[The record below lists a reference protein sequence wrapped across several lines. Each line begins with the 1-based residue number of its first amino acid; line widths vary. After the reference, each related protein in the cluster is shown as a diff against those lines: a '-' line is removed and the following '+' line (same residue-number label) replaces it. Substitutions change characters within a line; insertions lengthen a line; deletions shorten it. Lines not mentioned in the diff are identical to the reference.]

1 MSTISTPMK
10 SAQDLV
16 EHMKSKGISFNIGSP
31 KDAVRYM
38 EDNNNYFRVASY
50 RKNYNKQ
57 LDSNQKSVDKY
68 VNLDFGYLQDLA
80 IIDMELRYT
89 FIQLTLDIEHFA
101 KMDLLRAIENHNE
114 DGYQIVSDFLISLS
128 QNRREHIESELRQN
142 QSSYYT
148 KDIYNK
154 YMPDFPVWVFLELLP
169 FGAILDFYH
178 FCAERFQSKQMK
190 DRFYIMIR
198 CKNVRNACA
207 HNDCLINDLH
217 INTAAYPPK
226 YTVNKALSKI
236 RSLSRD
242 SRMNRMGNE
251 RIQELI
257 YVLYIHNDI
266 VTSKGVHNKAAQKL
280 HTFKERMMKHAEY
293 YNSNQLITAN
303 FDFLKLV
310 IDNWFSID

>member
-1 MSTISTPMK
+1 MSTITKPMK

-16 EHMKSKGISFNIGSP
+16 EHMKSKGITFNIVSQE
-31 KDAVRYM
+31 DAAWYM
-38 EDNNNYFRVASY
+38 ENNNNYFRVASY

-57 LDSNQKSVDKY
+57 LDSNQKPIDKY

-101 KMDLLRAIENHNE
+101 KMNILKEIENHNE
-114 DGYQIVSDFLISLS
+114 NGYQIVSEFLNFLS
-128 QNRREHIESELRQN
+128 ESRRKHIESELRQN

-154 YMPDFPVWVFLELLP
+154 YAPDFPVWVFLELLP

-178 FCAERFQSKQMK
+178 FCADRFQSKQMK

-207 HNDCLINDLH
+207 HNDCFINDLH
-217 INTAAYPPK
+217 KNTVAYTPK
-226 YTVNKALSKI
+226 YTVSKKLSRI
-236 RSLSRD
+236 PSLSRD
-242 SRMNRMGNE
+242 SRNNRMGNE

-266 VTSKGVHNKAAQKL
+266 VTSRGVHNKAAQKL
-280 HTFKERMMKHAEY
+280 HAFEDRMMKHAEY
-293 YNSNQLITAN
+293 YNTNQLITAN